1 MSEIGALLGRVVAGK
16 FAIEEHVGGGA
27 MGEVFRARHIVL
39 DTAIALKIMRADIA
53 KDAMFKERFYREA
66 KAASRLEHPN
76 SVRVLDFGVEADG
89 LVYIAMEYLHG
100 RDLLAVLRA
109 EWPFSDERIVDL
121 LVQTLAAVS
130 VAHELGIVH
139 RDLKPEN
146 IMVSIGAEDDGAR
159 PYHVKVCDFGIAKV
173 NDPRGFQ
180 TDSGKALTSSGT
192 LIGTPEY
199 MSPEQSRGDPL
210 DARSDLYSLGIVLY
224 QLLVGRVPF
233 TAENALGVVLKQ
245 VTDEPVPPSKVRPG
259 VNPRLEAICMRALKK
274 SREERYQTAKEMRRD
289 LRGVLGY
296 RPNSGSDESGARLLP
311 VEASGADAS
320 SALTLVQAADG
331 EAITEVDR
339 SKRATEDAAKRDGDF
354 APKQT
359 SDGTELTL
367 PIPAAQRHLGA
378 IVAVGSAALVIG
390 ALGFVLFARS
400 ASVPSADVPP
410 VAAASGASA
419 SPSATLPPAIV
430 AVAEEGS
437 PVGAVGAVG
446 AVAEGKR
453 GPSPSTKPSGV
464 VASGVVAS
472 GAKALTSPASGGA
485 ATSALASA
493 KPTATAT
500 ASAAAAPGSAAPAA
514 DPSYN
519 PAGAYVVLGM
529 LQRERVREDVVQ
541 GKMSAALPKLSG
553 CYRSALRMAGA
564 PVPGSAEIH
573 MSIDDKGN
581 VTTFVNAPK
590 HPQFARCAQEELA
603 GMKIP
608 VAAIEAGPSGATV
621 TQWLTLHP

>member
-16 FAIEEHVGGGA
+16 FTIEEHVGGGA

-39 DTAIALKIMRADIA
+39 DTVIALKIMRQDIA

-66 KAASRLEHPN
+66 KAASRLDHPN
-76 SVRVLDFGVEADG
+76 SVRVLDFGVEPDG

-100 RDLLAVLRA
+100 RDLLAVLRD
-109 EWPFSDERIVDL
+109 EWPFSDERIVDI

-146 IMVSIGAEDDGAR
+146 NMVSVGADDDGAR
-159 PYHVKVCDFGIAKV
+159 PYHVKVCDFGIAKL

-210 DARSDLYSLGIVLY
+210 DARSDLYSIGIVLY

-233 TAENALGVVLKQ
+233 TAENMLGVVLKQ
-245 VTDEPVPPSKVRPG
+245 VTDKPVPPSQVRPG
-259 VNPRLEAICMRALKK
+259 VNPRLEAICMRALEK
-274 SREERYQTAKEMRRD
+274 SRDDRYQTAKDMRRD

-296 RPNSGSDESGARLLP
+296 RPHVAGADESGARLP
-311 VEASGADAS
+311 AVAPNGPDAS
-320 SALTLVQAADG
+320 SAITLVQAADA
-331 EAITEVDR
+331 EAVTEVDR
-339 SKRATEDAAKRDGDF
+339 SNRRTEDAVLGVGRGDF
-354 APKQT
+354 TPKET

-367 PIPAAQRHLGA
+367 PIAATHRHLGA
-378 IVAVGSAALVIG
+378 IAAVVALLLG
-390 ALGFVLFARS
+390 AGGVVLFAKGRGAS
-400 ASVPSADVPP
+400 STDTPPLASVGAAASQAPSAMALPP
-410 VAAASGASA
+410 AAIASDPEVAPVSSVKRVATAPVKPGVIVASGAASGAK
-419 SPSATLPPAIV
+419 V
-430 AVAEEGS
+430 AVA
-437 PVGAVGAVG
+437 A
-446 AVAEGKR
+446 
-453 GPSPSTKPSGV
+453 T
-464 VASGVVAS
+464 
-472 GAKALTSPASGGA
+472 
-485 ATSALASA
+485 TSAPMAAPTHTSTSSSTSGEPAYNAASA
-493 KPTATAT
+493 
-500 ASAAAAPGSAAPAA
+500 
-514 DPSYN
+514 
-519 PAGAYVVLGM
+519 YVALGM

-541 GKMSAALPKLSG
+541 GKMSAVLPKLSG

-564 PVPGSAEIH
+564 AVPGSAEIH

-608 VAAIEAGPSGATV
+608 MTALEPGSSGATV